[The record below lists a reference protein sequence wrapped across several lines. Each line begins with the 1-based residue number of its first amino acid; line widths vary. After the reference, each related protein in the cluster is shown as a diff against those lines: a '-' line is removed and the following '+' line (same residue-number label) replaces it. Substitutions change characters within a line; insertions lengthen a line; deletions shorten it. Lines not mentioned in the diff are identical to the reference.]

1 VSERKYLSMGDWY
14 AAKSVGVDPGRRPV
28 VEEFNRPTS
37 GMPEPPVPIH
47 FPVIFPLFDKGE
59 RASER
64 RRKVNQLLVEAGVK
78 PRRR

>member
-47 FPVIFPLFDKGE
+47 SP
-59 RASER
+59 
-64 RRKVNQLLVEAGVK
+64 
-78 PRRR
+78 